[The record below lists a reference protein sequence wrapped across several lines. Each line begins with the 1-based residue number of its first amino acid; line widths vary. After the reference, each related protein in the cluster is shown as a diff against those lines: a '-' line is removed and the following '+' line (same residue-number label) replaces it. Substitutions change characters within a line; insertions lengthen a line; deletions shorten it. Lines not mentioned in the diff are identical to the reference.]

1 MTVLNNIVKMQVAN
15 NEEVNKWFKYMRTV
29 TILNAW
35 DNSCATLNGCDFDG
49 DTIMTTNNPYV
60 LKGIHKTLPICCLQ
74 GSSTKT
80 VPTEQDFIR
89 ANKASFGNAVGTITN
104 YATSMYNVISNFEP
118 GSKEHEELSYRLICM
133 QDYQQAE
140 IDKAKGC
147 LARPVLKE
155 WYDFKVNKILPED
168 DEETIKEK
176 EFNLSILAST
186 KPYFYI
192 YNYKKLR
199 TEYNEYYK
207 ANNQVCKVKYKCE
220 IHELYKKEVKTQ
232 REKEF
237 IVNFEFGCPVNYSP
251 CLCNKIAWIIE
262 AHFRNVIFDYKLEDF
277 DCDILKNPDIKY
289 SNVVYIKIKE
299 IKEMYDEVTR
309 ASVIASKKLDTYE
322 VNQAIAQR
330 TREYKDMC
338 LSVCSNEDMLCNILV
353 DMCYK
358 KSDKTKQ
365 FVWMMC
371 SDVMIENI
379 LKKHN
384 YKIMYPTQSEDGD
397 ITY

>member
-1 MTVLNNIVKMQVAN
+1 
-15 NEEVNKWFKYMRTV
+15 
-29 TILNAW
+29 
-35 DNSCATLNGCDFDG
+35 
-49 DTIMTTNNPYV
+49 
-60 LKGIHKTLPICCLQ
+60 
-74 GSSTKT
+74 
-80 VPTEQDFIR
+80 
-89 ANKASFGNAVGTITN
+89 
-104 YATSMYNVISNFEP
+104 
-118 GSKEHEELSYRLICM
+118 M

-155 WYDFKVNKILPED
+155 WYDFKANKILPED

-176 EFNLSILAST
+176 EFNLSILASK
-186 KPYFYI
+186 KPYFFI

-262 AHFRNVIFDYKLEDF
+262 DHFRNVKFDYKLEDF

-289 SNVVYIKIKE
+289 SNVVYNKIKE
-299 IKEMYDEVTR
+299 IKEMYAEVTR

-397 ITY
+397 ITYKGLTFKMEELVYETDSE